1 MPEQLGYITNTNPP
15 PDSVHPGV
23 SLLDLNSVP

>member
-1 MPEQLGYITNTNPP
+1 MPEQLGYIANADPA